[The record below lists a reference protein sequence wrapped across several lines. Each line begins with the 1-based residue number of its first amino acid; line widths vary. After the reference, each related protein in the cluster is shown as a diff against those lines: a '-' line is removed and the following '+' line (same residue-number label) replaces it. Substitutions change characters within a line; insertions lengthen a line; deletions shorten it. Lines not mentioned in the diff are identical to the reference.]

1 MTQCC
6 CWVAASG
13 RPGGTRD
20 RHDRGLLAL
29 SQGPD
34 RAGVGDVPGPAGVR
48 AAAGTGDRPGQ
59 RERHPAGLPAPLQ
72 PALRRARRERDPRP
86 RGRYRRGSIS
96 PGCVR
101 SAGVGPSTSDSCVRL
116 HGMVLQLPPG
126 PGGRSLAGRRVELEL
141 RLDGRRASA
150 AGARQVTRGQGPS
163 VRRPVTG
170 AEQPQRRQS
179 SGRRSSVAEDQSRI
193 QARQGTSRGSTI
205 DRFTEQLSCQS
216 Q

>member
-6 CWVAASG
+6 CWAAASG

-101 SAGVGPSTSDSCVRL
+101 SAGVGPSPRTVASGSTGWSSSCRLARAAARSPAGGSNSSSGSTAAVPAPPEPARLREVR
-116 HGMVLQLPPG
+116 VLASGGPSPEPNSRNVGNRPG
-126 PGGRSLAGRRVELEL
+126 DDHPWRRISPGFKLARARRV
-141 RLDGRRASA
+141 D
-150 AGARQVTRGQGPS
+150 
-163 VRRPVTG
+163 RPLTDSL
-170 AEQPQRRQS
+170 S
-179 SGRRSSVAEDQSRI
+179 S
-193 QARQGTSRGSTI
+193 
-205 DRFTEQLSCQS
+205 
-216 Q
+216 